1 MAVDVN
7 TLLARMAARLGQASQ
22 TMEIQQLQIEK
33 LQAALVVINEPAAK
47 APEATVEDL

>member
-22 TMEIQQLQIEK
+22 TIEIQQLQIEK
-33 LQAALVVINEPAAK
+33 LIGMLDASNTEEPE
-47 APEATVEDL
+47 PVTP